1 MAPFRALTKVVFT
14 LSIFGAGA
22 LAGQVSKPGKA
33 PVHHT
38 VRSNLFSGLSER
50 DLSANRVSCGFG
62 DTGNSCFGVDETG
75 VSEGGIWPTNS
86 LDSYLY
92 NSGPDVVGVIAP
104 TAGFPWSGDTVGA
117 FFLDFR
123 GDQAAGTPLTGMLS
137 SRDTADLK
145 TWPSAALLR
154 DTSLFNSSILGRPS
168 ASDQDLWTRYWEGDP
183 HRLSGRTHPM
193 GIVIDQR
200 VMAFNAPTGNPDI
213 IYLVYTMTNVTASDP
228 AVYNQIDPAVRRDY
242 AALGAQ
248 FKHLNDSAFGINLP
262 TSGFTIDSMF
272 FSQGVDADVGT
283 QYVASNYSNLSL
295 PMETAF
301 AYEAPFSEASW
312 SFPSSLFGAPGLAP
326 APGLVGV
333 KYLRYPVDQAGKP
346 LGIRIFTNH
355 TGSGTGYPDPVGILQ
370 LYRYLSGTS
379 NTLSDGPC
387 SFQGQQIQLKYC
399 FLLQVSAD
407 TRFDFSSGPFT
418 LAPGQ
423 QQTVALAYLFAAPR
437 DTVLPYV
444 GGDLKPGFPSP
455 GDAIAAD
462 STRVRLIERVAG
474 WVTQHDDN
482 GDGIIEAN
490 EVKTWPGSLFNKAQ
504 IAQAFFNAKFAE
516 PEAPTAPSF
525 FLVPGDHRVTVVWQK
540 SASEGSGN
548 PYFSIASDP
557 TTALYDPNFR
567 QFDVEGYRIYR
578 GLSPNALQL
587 VAQVDYAGTV
597 MEDYIGDFDYQ
608 AACAPE
614 FGLST
619 GCPALFTSKPSP
631 SIHVPHALIGNVVQI
646 PFGGRTVA
654 RNGAVSIVAA
664 DTAVTGGA
672 SGFPSLS
679 DAGVSFSY
687 VDFSPTVQNSFQY
700 YYAVTAFT
708 VNSVRSGPSSLESP
722 RLVKTV
728 TPRTGATFPAGTI
741 GTPVL
746 LSAAGVV
753 LNSAAPTLSAAT
765 GEFSGPAAPT
775 QGLST
780 AILSFIPEV
789 IDTGSLTLRVDSVSP
804 GMNTIDDGFQA
815 PTTYFLS
822 STNSRG
828 RTDRTKVQILVDGTL
843 GSTQGNSA
851 PFAGASVLPSK
862 AVTFG
867 ADTSFALVAQATVS
881 TSGTWDLTGPGRASI
896 DVSPAN
902 SALTGSRW
910 WGGAANENTQGPT
923 DSLCNPASSTCALTA
938 SQLTRTGG
946 ALPGV
951 TFIAPIQA
959 YSTVPSIP
967 MRDLE
972 TMTATVY
979 RAADFNI
986 YWGTSGNVDSVVDV
1000 THGVPVPF
1008 DPRVGPTWGILDS
1021 TSFAG
1026 VPAAD
1031 TPDTNNSVL
1040 TWSDIFC
1047 VAPVPAMFGARLLLG
1062 CPNQTAPLVHA
1073 AHLSTMGRA
1082 TGPYR
1087 VIPASQGPGFIFYLA
1102 GKFWLVSAASL
1113 PTAGTV
1119 WHARY
1124 VDGHIVGARP
1134 NLTYTPAPISSPAV
1148 PGLRL
1153 RMAFAGSSVDL
1164 THTNDSMLA
1173 RIHTVPDP
1181 FYVTNA
1187 LSTATDSQHIE
1198 FVHLPPEAIIRIYSV
1213 SGRLVALLTHNDP
1226 TGGGQQ
1232 DWNVKSRD
1240 GKVVA
1245 SGVYFYVVETA
1256 DRRSK
1261 VGRFTVV
1268 TYRP

>member
-1 MAPFRALTKVVFT
+1 MSPFRALTLCVLT
-14 LSIFGAGA
+14 LSSFGAGA
-22 LAGQVSKPGKA
+22 LAGQASKPGK
-33 PVHHT
+33 PRVRIST
-38 VRSNLFSGLSER
+38 RSNLFSGLIAR
-50 DLSANRVSCGFG
+50 DLTANRVFCGFLN
-62 DTGNSCFGVDETG
+62 TGNSCLDVGENGLF
-75 VSEGGIWPTNS
+75 EGAYWPINS
-86 LDSYLY
+86 LDNYIY
-92 NSGPDVVGVIAP
+92 NSGPDVVGVIAT
-104 TAGFPWSGDTVGA
+104 TAGFAWSGDTVGA

-123 GDQAAGTPLTGMLS
+123 GDQQDGTALTGMLS

-154 DTSLFNSSILGRPS
+154 DTSLFTPSLLGRQS

-228 AVYNQIDPAVRRDY
+228 AVYNQIDPAVRPDY

-301 AYEAPFSEASW
+301 AYEAPFSEPSW
-312 SFPSSLFGAPGLAP
+312 SFPSSIFGAPGLAP

-407 TRFDFSSGPFT
+407 TRFDFSSGPFA

-423 QQTVALAYLFAAPR
+423 QQTVALAYLLAAPR

-455 GDAIAAD
+455 GDSIAAD

-482 GDGIIEAN
+482 ADGIIEAN

-504 IAQAFFNAKFAE
+504 VAQAFFNAKFA
-516 PEAPTAPSF
+516 APQPPAAPSF
-525 FLVPGDHRVTVVWQK
+525 FLVPGDRRVTVVWQK
-540 SASEGSGN
+540 SSSETTGN
-548 PYFSIASDP
+548 PYFATASDP

-567 QFDVEGYRIYR
+567 KFDVEGYRIYR
-578 GLSPNALQL
+578 GLSPSTLQL
-587 VAQVDYAGTV
+587 VAQFDYAGTE
-597 MEDYIGDFDYQ
+597 MDDYTGDFDYGTQ
-608 AACAPE
+608 CAPE
-614 FGLST
+614 WGIFA
-619 GCPALFTSKPSP
+619 GCPAAFTGTPSP
-631 SIHVPHALIGNVVQI
+631 GIHAENPLVGNVVQI
-646 PFGGRTVA
+646 PVGGRSAA
-654 RNGAVSIVAA
+654 RNGAISIVAA

-672 SGFPSLS
+672 SGFPGLS
-679 DAGVSFSY
+679 DTGVSFSY

-753 LNSAAPTLSAAT
+753 LNGAAPTLSAAT

-828 RTDRTKVQILVDGTL
+828 RTDQTRVQILVDGTL
-843 GSTQGNSA
+843 GSTQGNSP

-923 DSLCNPASSTCALTA
+923 DSLCNPASTTCALTP

-951 TFIAPIQA
+951 TFVAPIQA

-972 TMTATVY
+972 TLTATVY
-979 RAADFNI
+979 RAADFNV
-986 YWGTSGNVDSVVDV
+986 YWGTSGNIDSVVDV

-1073 AHLSTMGRA
+1073 AHLSTMGTA

-1113 PTAGTV
+1113 PTVGTV

-1124 VDGHIVGARP
+1124 IDGHIVGARP
-1134 NLTYTPAPISSPAV
+1134 NLTYAPAPISSPAV

-1153 RMAFAGSSVDL
+1153 RMSYAGSSVDL
-1164 THTNDSMLA
+1164 THTTDSLLA

-1226 TGGGQQ
+1226 TGGGQE

-1256 DRRSK
+1256 DRRTK